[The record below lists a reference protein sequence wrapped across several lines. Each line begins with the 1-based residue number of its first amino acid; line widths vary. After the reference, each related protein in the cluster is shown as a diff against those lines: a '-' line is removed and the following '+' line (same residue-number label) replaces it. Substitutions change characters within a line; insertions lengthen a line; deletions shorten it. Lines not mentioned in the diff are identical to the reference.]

1 MFVSMGTIGNI
12 LVVVWRLAQK
22 RDQRTSLL
30 SILIIM
36 LAVSDFLYC
45 VHLLLLETLVAE
57 SYQGQKKTLGQIS
70 STSGHVCIAS
80 GCLSLFSCFT
90 AQWATF
96 NIADY
101 SFDAVSEWS
110 FRSCCSLVRKR
121 NLLIIITFQVLLVV
135 AVTGLAVFVYYANNE
150 IWDFNNST
158 SLTEQTEVYMRCAW
172 IQSNGLSYCRSCPGS
187 AKESSR
193 FVTSKFLQLI
203 VPYFGGIIATSN
215 TIISLGCVVFYIAL
229 CLTLRRQA
237 YTANVTQGS
246 DRHKLQ
252 WRLSVIV
259 LLNALCWIPVTVLHW
274 MSQIDVSNFLSNDST
289 AANILLTSISPV
301 VNPLI
306 YTFAGK
312 SFFHSIRRYWRRI
325 KCYLSLRRNN
335 SNYHDVHRDE
345 DNWNTED
352 TSVWSSEQSRLLPS
366 VNDSREAT

>member
-1 MFVSMGTIGNI
+1 MFVSMGTIGNV

-80 GCLSLFSCFT
+80 GCLSFFSCFI

-101 SFDAVSEWS
+101 SFDAVTEWS
-110 FRSCCSLVRKR
+110 SRSCCSLVRKR
-121 NLLIIITFQVLLVV
+121 NLLIIITFQVLVV
-135 AVTGLAVFVYYANNE
+135 IAVTYFAALAYYDYTKVWDYNN
-150 IWDFNNST
+150 FT
-158 SLTEQTEVYMRCAW
+158 SPIEQTQVYIRCAW
-172 IQSNGLSYCRSCPGS
+172 IQSNGLSYCRSSTGS
-187 AKESSR
+187 AKESI
-193 FVTSKFLQLI
+193 FGKCKFSHWI
-203 VPYFGGIIATSN
+203 VSYFGGLIAISN
-215 TIISLGCVVFYIAL
+215 TIITLGCVVFYIVL

-237 YTANVTQGS
+237 FIANVTQES

-274 MSQIDVSNFLSNDST
+274 TSIIDVSKSWSNDST
-289 AANILLTSISPV
+289 TANILLISISPV

-312 SFFHSIRRYWRRI
+312 SFSHSIRRYWRRI
-325 KCYLSLRRNN
+325 KCYLSPRRNS
-335 SNYHDVHRDE
+335 SNYNDVHRDE
-345 DNWNTED
+345 DDWNTED

>member
-1 MFVSMGTIGNI
+1 MFVSMGTIGNV

-57 SYQGQKKTLGQIS
+57 SYQGKKKTLEQIS

-110 FRSCCSLVRKR
+110 SRSCCSLVRKR

-135 AVTGLAVFVYYANNE
+135 AVTGFAGIEYYVNIE
-150 IWDFNNST
+150 IWDSNNFT
-158 SLTEQTEVYMRCAW
+158 SLTEQTKVYIQCAW
-172 IQSNGLSYCRSCPGS
+172 IQSNDLSYCRSSTGS
-187 AKESSR
+187 AKESR
-193 FVTSKFLQLI
+193 LGKCTSSPWVI
-203 VPYFGGIIATSN
+203 SYFGGVIAISN
-215 TIISLGCVVFYIAL
+215 TIITLGCVVFYIAL
-229 CLTLRRQA
+229 CITLRRQA
-237 YTANVTQGS
+237 FVANVTQGS

-259 LLNALCWIPVTVLHW
+259 LLNALCWIPVTVLHC
-274 MSQIDVSNFLSNDST
+274 MSIIDVSKSWSNDST
-289 AANILLTSISPV
+289 TANILLISISPV

-312 SFFHSIRRYWRRI
+312 SFLHSIRRYWRRI

-335 SNYHDVHRDE
+335 SNYNDVHRNE
-345 DNWNTED
+345 DNWNTDD